1 MASSLAD
8 HEQALRASDTTL
20 YRELGICDA
29 DEICVDSLYSVHW
42 NEGMRLIANCVKRNL
57 FKDAGVWNDAWD
69 DAEDEDEGEDY
80 WDPAVDT
87 DGSVQGGFENGRYD
101 TGHKA
106 GTGQENGQQGDQD
119 TLKPY
124 KKHQQNATSNDLPFA
139 LLADK
144 YASVVLTGDDQAQ
157 TPFQADSIKLRSLI
171 NDPVDLHGSGK
182 SLEEDGRSSSQRDSN
197 GASQVSQ
204 VRTCTHCTG
213 LKTFRPFAS
222 DTDALEME
230 VKVASVGSAVLTGV
244 LWLAVMGG

>member
-8 HEQALRASDTTL
+8 HEQELRASDTTL

-57 FKDAGVWNDAWD
+57 FMDAGVWNDAWD

-80 WDPAVDT
+80 WDPAVGT
-87 DGSVQGGFENGRYD
+87 DGSVQGGFANGRYNP
-101 TGHKA
+101 GHEA
-106 GTGQENGQQGDQD
+106 GEGQENGHHRDQD

-124 KKHQQNATSNDLPFA
+124 QKHQQNTTSQDLPFA

-157 TPFQADSIKLRSLI
+157 KPFQADSIKLRSLI
-171 NDPVDLHGSGK
+171 NDPVNLHDGEK
-182 SLEEDGRSSSQRDSN
+182 SSKEDGRSSSQQDSN
-197 GASQVSQ
+197 GASRVSQ

-222 DTDALEME
+222 NTDALEME
-230 VKVASVGSAVLTGV
+230 VKVANVGSVVLTGV